1 MSMPGLLVDL
11 TCDFAE
17 AVERTTE
24 ALAAE
29 GFGVISRIDIDDKF
43 KEKLDID
50 FRPYVILGACNPALA
65 HRALSEEPGI
75 GLLLPCN
82 VCVEQT
88 GAGSRVHIVDA
99 ESMMASA
106 GLEDNETITELGKD
120 ASERL
125 ERVARALR
133 A

>member
-1 MSMPGLLVDL
+1 MSMPGLRVDL
-11 TCDFAE
+11 SCDFSE

-88 GAGSRVHIVDA
+88 DAGSRVHIVDA
-99 ESMMASA
+99 EAMMSSA
-106 GLEDNETITELGKD
+106 GLEGNETIGELGSD
-120 ASERL
+120 ASARL
-125 ERVARALR
+125 ERVAQALR
-133 A
+133 D

>member
-1 MSMPGLLVDL
+1 MSMPGIRVDMA
-11 TCDFAE
+11 CDFDE

-43 KEKLDID
+43 REKLGID

-65 HRALSEEPGI
+65 HRALSEEPGV

-82 VCVEQT
+82 VCVEQIES
-88 GAGSRVHIVDA
+88 GSRVHIVDA
-99 ESMMASA
+99 ESMMSSA
-106 GLEDNETITELGKD
+106 GLEDNETIEELGKD
-120 ASERL
+120 ASGRL
-125 ERVARALR
+125 ERVAQALR
-133 A
+133 D

>member
-1 MSMPGLLVDL
+1 MSMPGILVDL
-11 TCDFAE
+11 TCDFDE

-43 KEKLDID
+43 REKLGID

-65 HRALSEEPGI
+65 HRALSEEPGV

-82 VCVEQT
+82 VCVEQIES
-88 GAGSRVHIVDA
+88 GSRVHIVDA
-99 ESMMASA
+99 ESMMSSA
-106 GLEDNETITELGKD
+106 GLEDNETIEELGKD
-120 ASERL
+120 ASGRL
-125 ERVARALR
+125 ERVAQALR
-133 A
+133 D

>member
-1 MSMPGLLVDL
+1 MSMPGIRVDL
-11 TCDFAE
+11 SCDFAE

-43 KEKLDID
+43 RDKLGVD

-65 HRALSEEPGI
+65 HRALSEEPGV

-82 VCVEQT
+82 VCVEQIES
-88 GAGSRVHIVDA
+88 GSRVHIVDA
-99 ESMMASA
+99 ESMMSSA
-106 GLEDNETITELGKD
+106 GLEDNETIEELGKD
-120 ASERL
+120 ASGRL
-125 ERVARALR
+125 ERVAQALR
-133 A
+133 D

>member
-1 MSMPGLLVDL
+1 MSMSGIRVDL
-11 TCDFAE
+11 PCDFTE

-43 KEKLDID
+43 KEKLDVD
-50 FRPYVILGACNPALA
+50 FRPYTILGACNPALA
-65 HRALSEEPGI
+65 HRALTAEPGV

-82 VCVEQT
+82 VCVEQIES
-88 GAGSRVHIVDA
+88 GSRVHIVDA
-99 ESMMASA
+99 ESMMSSA
-106 GLEDNETITELGKD
+106 GLEGNETISELGRD
-120 ASERL
+120 AAERL
-125 ERVARALR
+125 ERVAQTLR

>member
-1 MSMPGLLVDL
+1 MAMPGIKVDL
-11 TCDFAE
+11 SCDFTE
-17 AVERTTE
+17 AVERATE

-43 KEKLDID
+43 KEKLGID
-50 FRPYVILGACNPALA
+50 FRPYAILGACNPALA
-65 HRALSEEPGI
+65 HQALSAEPAV

-88 GAGSRVHIVDA
+88 DAGSRVHIVDA
-99 ESMMASA
+99 ESMMSSA
-106 GLEDNETITELGKD
+106 GLGDNEAIGELGRD

-125 ERVARALR
+125 ERVAQALSE
-133 A
+133 

>member
-1 MSMPGLLVDL
+1 MSMPGLRVDL

-88 GAGSRVHIVDA
+88 DAGSRVHIVDA
-99 ESMMASA
+99 VSMMASA
-106 GLEDNETITELGKD
+106 GLHDNETITKLGKD

-125 ERVARALR
+125 ERVAQALR

>member
-1 MSMPGLLVDL
+1 MSMPGLRVDL
-11 TCDFAE
+11 SCDFAE

-43 KEKLDID
+43 REKLDID

-88 GAGSRVHIVDA
+88 DDGSRVHIVDA
-99 ESMMASA
+99 EAMMSSA
-106 GLEDNETITELGKD
+106 GLEDNETIGELGKD

-125 ERVARALR
+125 ERVAEALR
-133 A
+133 D

>member
-1 MSMPGLLVDL
+1 MSMPGLRVDL

-88 GAGSRVHIVDA
+88 DAGSRVHIVDA

-106 GLEDNETITELGKD
+106 GLDDNETITELGKD

-125 ERVARALR
+125 ERVAQALR

>member
-1 MSMPGLLVDL
+1 MGMPGIKLDL
-11 TCDFAE
+11 DCDHA
-17 AVERTTE
+17 AAIERVTA
-24 ALAAE
+24 ALADE

-43 KEKLDID
+43 RDKLGID
-50 FRPYVILGACNPALA
+50 FRPYAILGACNPALA
-65 HRALSEEPGI
+65 HKALTAEPAV

-88 GAGSRVHIVDA
+88 ASGSTVYIVDA

-106 GLEDNETITELGKD
+106 GLDDIEAISELGSD
-120 ASERL
+120 ASARL
-125 ERVARALR
+125 GRVAQALR

>member
-1 MSMPGLLVDL
+1 
-11 TCDFAE
+11 
-17 AVERTTE
+17 
-24 ALAAE
+24 
-29 GFGVISRIDIDDKF
+29 
-43 KEKLDID
+43 
-50 FRPYVILGACNPALA
+50 
-65 HRALSEEPGI
+65 
-75 GLLLPCN
+75 
-82 VCVEQT
+82 
-88 GAGSRVHIVDA
+88 VHIVDA

>member
-1 MSMPGLLVDL
+1 MSMPGILVDL
-11 TCDFAE
+11 TCDFDE

-43 KEKLDID
+43 REKLGVD

-65 HRALSEEPGI
+65 HRALSEEPGV

-82 VCVEQT
+82 VCVEQIES
-88 GAGSRVHIVDA
+88 GSRVHIVDA
-99 ESMMASA
+99 ESMMSSA
-106 GLEDNETITELGKD
+106 GLEDNETIEELGKD
-120 ASERL
+120 ASGRL
-125 ERVARALR
+125 ERVAQALR
-133 A
+133 D

>member
-1 MSMPGLLVDL
+1 MSMPGLRVDL
-11 TCDFAE
+11 SCDFSE

-43 KEKLDID
+43 REKLGID

-65 HRALSEEPGI
+65 HRALSEEAGV

-88 GAGSRVHIVDA
+88 DDGSRVHIVDA

-106 GLEDNETITELGKD
+106 GLGENETITELGKD

-125 ERVARALR
+125 ERVAQAL
-133 A
+133 AD